1 MKKIYFAGSI
11 TGGRDKQEE
20 YLDLIEYLT
29 EFGQVMTKDV
39 WNENF
44 ENQKNIE
51 ESIYKR
57 HVEWIDSSD
66 IIIAEIS
73 VPSMGVGYELG
84 YSEFKN
90 KKIICLYDENSEKEP
105 SMMISG
111 NIKNNI
117 IRYKNLQEV
126 KKILKEMLQ

>member
-84 YSEFKN
+84 YSESKN